1 METKYFALSSNE
13 TSKLVKII
21 QILFGIICIAIA
33 IFWLIFNFKSLTNDG
48 TLWITILFL
57 SGFGFYQ
64 IWSGSGRA
72 TSFIEIGVDKIRLKK
87 NPMLSPVEM
96 PAMEIEKI
104 ELFPLNVI
112 FFLKTKKK
120 ILLRFGTTYHETN
133 EKIKDEILR
142 FAGLNKITLEIVQ
155 EELR

>member
-1 METKYFALSSNE
+1 
-13 TSKLVKII
+13 
-21 QILFGIICIAIA
+21 
-33 IFWLIFNFKSLTNDG
+33 
-48 TLWITILFL
+48 
-57 SGFGFYQ
+57 
-64 IWSGSGRA
+64 
-72 TSFIEIGVDKIRLKK
+72 
-87 NPMLSPVEM
+87 MLSPVEM